1 MHGARRR
8 ASGPNHRLR
17 TTLAFSLGLHLLLG
31 AVLLER
37 ASQLRSDGGARQA
50 PEPVLRL
57 RLLPPPSPSR
67 QPEQG
72 ARGPASARAPEPAPA
87 QEPAQPGRRRRPA
100 GARPRALAPAVN
112 KPAAPEQSAKQP
124 AGPTAAGRSAAPEQ
138 AASRPVAAAPRAG
151 IDTRAAVDAAVADPR
166 WQLRQRDFPPP
177 PDAMSRAVA
186 RSARPPCYGP
196 SAPIRPGGLLAI
208 PGLVYDMVEGNCSR

>member
-1 MHGARRR
+1 M
-8 ASGPNHRLR
+8 
-17 TTLAFSLGLHLLLG
+17 
-31 AVLLER
+31 
-37 ASQLRSDGGARQA
+37 
-50 PEPVLRL
+50 
-57 RLLPPPSPSR
+57 
-67 QPEQG
+67 
-72 ARGPASARAPEPAPA
+72 
-87 QEPAQPGRRRRPA
+87 
-100 GARPRALAPAVN
+100 N

>member
-1 MHGARRR
+1 MRGARRR
-8 ASGPNHRLR
+8 ASSPNHRLR
-17 TTLAFSLGLHLLLG
+17 TSLAFSLGLHLLLG
-31 AVLLER
+31 AVILER

-72 ARGPASARAPEPAPA
+72 ARAPAFARAP
-87 QEPAQPGRRRRPA
+87 A
-100 GARPRALAPAVN
+100 GAAPRARAPAVN
-112 KPAAPEQSAKQP
+112 KPAASEHAAKAQ
-124 AGPTAAGRSAAPEQ
+124 AGATAAGRSAAPEQ
-138 AASRPVAAAPRAG
+138 AASRPVAPAPPAG

-166 WQLRQRDFPPP
+166 WQLRQRDFSPR

-186 RSARPPCYGP
+186 GSARPPCYGL